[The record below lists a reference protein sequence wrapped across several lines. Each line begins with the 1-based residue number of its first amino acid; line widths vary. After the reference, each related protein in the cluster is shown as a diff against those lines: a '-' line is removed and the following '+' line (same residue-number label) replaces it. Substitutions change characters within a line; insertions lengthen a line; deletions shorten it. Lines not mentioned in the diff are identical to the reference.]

1 MAVHGSS
8 HPRSSRVL
16 SRLGTAVAPATRDP
30 ACRSPEVLRD
40 VVRRRGRSAVTGRTR
55 RAPASCAT
63 PGAGHPAS
71 PFEVL
76 ASLGPGQRG
85 SLGLPGPLPEAPASG
100 LTAAPTDGGW
110 TGPVGVLG
118 TGHTAGGIVETVAP
132 SGRPV
137 RVLARSEASGA
148 RLLGALGKRL
158 IRAVSRGR
166 LDEGTRAEV
175 FGRVSLTHHAAALA
189 GSDVVIEAVAED
201 LAVEAAVL
209 GAVDAALRRRCRW
222 RSAPRPSV
230 SVTCAPSVPSGRPVL
245 ALHLVDPAQVMG
257 LVEVAVPDD
266 VPDAAGLQTTAS
278 AWARDLDEAGL
289 SARQIADHLGHN
301 RPSLTQGRLH
311 GPPAR
316 PGVVRGAVDPRRAP
330 AAHPGGVAVAVAAPR
345 HAGATAPRLSHPR
358 HPDRRRRHRS
368 HLTARPGYTRAARPD
383 GHRARRGRRTAR
395 LSMEED
401 GLAVPAGV
409 SGRSRQDP
417 VAELSPRAVTTRQ
430 APLLLPDSRGSA
442 LPLHSVGLPGADG
455 TGSNSTIRAPLHPTA
470 ATPSQAG
477 QDSRV
482 IHSLTATSLVTPA
495 VCSQRT
501 GCPPASRNVSAVV
514 VARLQDHQVL
524 TVHEVH
530 QPVLLGDPP

>member
-245 ALHLVDPAQVMG
+245 ALHLVDPAQVMR

-266 VPDAAGLQTTAS
+266 VPDAAGLQTTRVPGPATSTRPACPPGRSPTTSVTTDRAS
-278 AWARDLDEAGL
+278 PRDVYTGRRLAPEWSGEL
-289 SARQIADHLGHN
+289 STHVEPR
-301 RPSLTQGRLH
+301 RPIRVGWLSRWLRRDMPGRL
-311 GPPAR
+311 R
-316 PGVVRGAVDPRRAP
+316 RGCRIPVTQI
-330 AAHPGGVAVAVAAPR
+330 VA
-345 HAGATAPRLSHPR
+345 G
-358 HPDRRRRHRS
+358 D
-368 HLTARPGYTRAARPD
+368 TART
-383 GHRARRGRRTAR
+383 
-395 LSMEED
+395 
-401 GLAVPAGV
+401 
-409 SGRSRQDP
+409 
-417 VAELSPRAVTTRQ
+417 
-430 APLLLPDSRGSA
+430 
-442 LPLHSVGLPGADG
+442 
-455 TGSNSTIRAPLHPTA
+455 
-470 ATPSQAG
+470 
-477 QDSRV
+477 
-482 IHSLTATSLVTPA
+482 
-495 VCSQRT
+495 
-501 GCPPASRNVSAVV
+501 
-514 VARLQDHQVL
+514 
-524 TVHEVH
+524 
-530 QPVLLGDPP
+530 